1 MRVGV
6 RVDLLHPSQVELL
19 TEDDPE
25 LLAHS
30 HIKQVDVLVRVRVR
44 DRDRVRARVRDRV
57 RVRVRVRFES
67 DRRAAWSPGQATP
80 TCARAG
86 RLPAS

>member
-1 MRVGV
+1 MKVRVGV
-6 RVDLLHPSQVELL
+6 RADLLHLSQVELL

-44 DRDRVRARVRDRV
+44 VTLTLTLTLTRPT
-57 RVRVRVRFES
+57 
-67 DRRAAWSPGQATP
+67 AATSP
-80 TCARAG
+80 
-86 RLPAS
+86 

>member
-1 MRVGV
+1 MAKLLRASGAVFRTLALSATVGTDLGAVQRV
-6 RVDLLHPSQVELL
+6 VDLLHLSQMELL

-44 DRDRVRARVRDRV
+44 V
-57 RVRVRVRFES
+57 RVRISGEWR
-67 DRRAAWSPGQATP
+67 
-80 TCARAG
+80 
-86 RLPAS
+86 